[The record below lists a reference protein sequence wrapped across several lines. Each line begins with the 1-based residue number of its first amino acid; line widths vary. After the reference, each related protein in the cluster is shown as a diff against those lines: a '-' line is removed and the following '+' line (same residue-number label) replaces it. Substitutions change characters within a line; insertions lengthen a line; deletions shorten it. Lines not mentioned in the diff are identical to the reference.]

1 MDRKE
6 KMKKIWDVTIF
17 GVVFVAAM
25 ATGLLIAFTIY
36 KVIPIQYS
44 VVGLIISF
52 GLTIGGLIAY
62 WKKSK
67 KDDTP

>member
-6 KMKKIWDVTIF
+6 KMKTIF